1 VQLFNLIQH
10 PDTII
15 ALCAA
20 VAAVLAVLVV
30 AWPYLQRNPMDE
42 RMRQITHL
50 HEQMRQ
56 RQRQNAKPEKSNAR
70 PLVRRAPRKMFLD
83 IVRRFDLAREADNA
97 DIVLLLQRA
106 GYRGRSPIITYLAL
120 RVIFPLILLFLSA
133 FYLFVA
139 VKPDFPVFVLGGA
152 VVASTVGGYFVP
164 LMFLRNRTAKRQ
176 VSIRRAWPNA
186 LDLLLICVESGMSSE
201 ASFRK
206 VTQEIGSDSAA
217 LAEELSLTTAELAF
231 LPDRRTAYENLA
243 RRTNIDSV
251 KSAIVGLIQSEKHGT
266 SLGQALRVLSR
277 EARETRMAAAE
288 QKAAA
293 LPPKLTVPMIVFFL
307 PVLFAVILAPMII
320 QMMQG

>member
-1 VQLFNLIQH
+1 MPNIFIQH

-15 ALCAA
+15 ALLAA
-20 VAAVLAVLVV
+20 LAVTLAVLGV
-30 AWPYLQRNPMDE
+30 AWPLVRGNLLDN
-42 RMRQITHL
+42 RMRQITHFD
-50 HEQMRQ
+50 EQIRQ
-56 RQRQNAKPEKSNAR
+56 RQRAVQRADIAR
-70 PLVRRAPRKMFLD
+70 PLMRQEPRKVFLG
-83 IVRRFDLAREADNA
+83 IVRRLDLISQAENGETIR
-97 DIVLLLQRA
+97 LLQRA
-106 GYRGRSPIITYLAL
+106 GYRGRSPVITYVAL
-120 RVIFPLILLFLSA
+120 RVISPLAMLCLSA
-133 FYLFVA
+133 FYLFVV
-139 VKPDFPVFVLGGA
+139 VKPNLPFPALLA
-152 VVASTVGGYFVP
+152 IVALSGIGGYYVP
-164 LMFLRNRTAKRQ
+164 MMFLRNRITKRQ

-206 VTQEIGSDSAA
+206 VTQEIGCDSLA
-217 LAEELSLTTAELAF
+217 LAEELSLTTAELAY
-231 LPDRRTAYENLA
+231 LPERRTAYENLA
-243 RRTNIDSV
+243 RRTDVDSV

-277 EARETRMAAAE
+277 EGRENRMADAE